1 MNQSRR
7 SFLKYSAATAAVG
20 SCAVPGILTATIV
33 STTIISA
40 IILCSSVSGDEPVKM
55 FNGKD
60 LPAMNQTKS
69 IKINNDHEKC

>member
-20 SCAVPGILTATIV
+20 SFAAPGILAATIV

-40 IILCSSVSGDEPVKM
+40 IILCSSVSGDEQSKYSM
-55 FNGKD
+55 
-60 LPAMNQTKS
+60 ARS
-69 IKINNDHEKC
+69 